1 MIAAILLIIGYF
13 SVVDGFL
20 GNGGLSRSSA
30 RIDFVSFASDDNV
43 NAFAKPTTLTS
54 PDSSSPA
61 APAVVPT
68 PPVQEIVNLDAVSSK
83 PPPEFHSFAPKSD
96 LTNLYVKTER
106 KAPRQAGWFPM
117 LLSPPSLDGSL
128 AGDAGFDPLG
138 FGAKDK
144 ESLLNMREAEI
155 KHARLAMLASIGWP
169 ASELYHRQIANALG
183 LQSILASEDKAPSV
197 LNGGLVNQWI
207 IGAGVASLVLGA
219 VLEFS
224 TFQRQKT
231 PGYKPGALGFDPL
244 NLYTMRS
251 RFGLDVITEKLTREE
266 KEEKARFEMETSEIK
281 HGRAAMLA
289 ITAFALQEF
298 ISGIPVVEQT
308 PFFFGD
314 PIL

>member
-1 MIAAILLIIGYF
+1 MIASILLITVSFIIGSF
-13 SVVDGFL
+13 SLVDGFL

-54 PDSSSPA
+54 PESSSPA

-68 PPVQEIVNLDAVSSK
+68 PAVQEIVNLDAVSK
-83 PPPEFHSFAPKSD
+83 PPPEFQSFAPKAD
-96 LTNLYVKTER
+96 LTDLYVKTER

-128 AGDAGFDPLG
+128 PGDAGFDPLG
-138 FGAKDK
+138 FAAKDK

-224 TFQRQKT
+224 TFQRVSHS
-231 PGYKPGALGFDPL
+231 PHIFPP
-244 NLYTMRS
+244 
-251 RFGLDVITEKLTREE
+251 
-266 KEEKARFEMETSEIK
+266 
-281 HGRAAMLA
+281 
-289 ITAFALQEF
+289 
-298 ISGIPVVEQT
+298 
-308 PFFFGD
+308 
-314 PIL
+314 